1 VSGILDR
8 MSEPPAIT
16 ISAEDWATTPPAVQA
31 AFGQLLAYVTE
42 LSAEMGELRAKVS
55 QNSQNSSKPP
65 SSDPPSAP
73 PRPKSTPRGRKA
85 GGQPGHQGHSRPL
98 VDQNDVQEII
108 PCRPTQCPSCQ
119 EPLAQTLPDV
129 CRILRTQVWELPPI
143 VPHITEYQQ
152 HTVCCPA
159 CGALAQGSRPTDAA
173 PGGYGSRATA
183 LASFFHGRLRLSE
196 RETAAAL
203 LDICGLPISVGS
215 VVRCCER
222 TADALAPVYDTL
234 ASVQQQQKVINA
246 DETSW
251 KEALKKAWL
260 WVAVSTVATVFLLT
274 LNRKR
279 ESLQRLVGADYAGIL
294 GSDRHTAYNGRD
306 AALRQVCWAHL
317 SRNLAALADYGH
329 PDSAWASAMLDQ
341 VDTVFEQWYRY
352 RNKQLDRA
360 GLQAALLAV
369 QQAIREGLEKGQQ
382 IGWHRISG
390 LSRELLALWEG
401 LWVFATTEGVEP
413 TNNAAERALR
423 PAVLWRKGCFGTRSA
438 AGSRFV
444 ERMLT
449 VSATCAQHERH
460 LLTFLT
466 EAIDAHW
473 RGLPAP
479 SLVPPAIP

>member
-1 VSGILDR
+1 
-8 MSEPPAIT
+8 MSEPPAID
-16 ISAEDWATTPPAVQA
+16 ISAEDWAATPPAVQA
-31 AFGQLLAYVTE
+31 AFQQLLTYVTE
-42 LSAEMGELRAKVS
+42 LSGEVRDLRAKV
-55 QNSQNSSKPP
+55 NTHSQNSSKPP

-73 PRPKSTPRGRKA
+73 PRPKSTSRARKA
-85 GGQPGHQGHSRPL
+85 GGQPGHPGHSRPL
-98 VDQNDVQEII
+98 VDEKDVHDII
-108 PCRPTQCPSCQ
+108 PCRPQQCPSCHD
-119 EPLAQTLPDV
+119 PLSQTLPSV

-143 VPHITEYQQ
+143 VPRVIEYQQ
-152 HTVCCPA
+152 YTVCCPA
-159 CGALAQGSRPTDAA
+159 CGALAQGARPEDAP
-173 PGGYGSRATA
+173 PGGYGARATA
-183 LASFFHGRLRLSE
+183 LVSFFHGRLRLSE

-203 LDICGLPISVGS
+203 LDVCGLPISVGG

-234 ASVQQQQKVINA
+234 ATLQQQQPCINA

-251 KEALKKAWL
+251 KEALKRAWL
-260 WVAVSTVATVFLLT
+260 WVAVSAVATVFLLT

-279 ESLQRLVGADYAGIL
+279 ESLQRLVGTDYAGIL

-306 AALRQVCWAHL
+306 ASLRQVCWSHL

-329 PDSAWASAMLDQ
+329 PDSAWARAMLDE
-341 VDTVFEQWYRY
+341 VDKVFAHWYDY
-352 RNKQLDRA
+352 RNKVVDRA
-360 GLQAALLAV
+360 GLQAALIPV
-369 QQAIREGLEKGQQ
+369 QRALREGLEHGQQ

-390 LSRELLALWEG
+390 FSRELLLLWEG
-401 LWVFATTEGVEP
+401 LWVFVTTDGVEP

-423 PAVLWRKGCFGTRSA
+423 PAVLWRKGCFGTRST

-449 VSATCAQHERH
+449 VSATCAQHDRH

-479 SLVPPAIP
+479 ILVPSAIP